1 MEFRPQSFLTVLNA
15 GCDKIKQN
23 IWNNV
28 CCHVDVAQLR
38 LSLSPFS
45 PFIMKKLECISRIC
59 IEQQF
64 PIHFRYWMLALPGIS
79 LTQSSFW
86 HHFLAWPLFHN
97 PSSFIQKEHDGFDK
111 ETPAFISH
119 SAQNW
124 CQTQNSF
131 ISALKSQLLA
141 VTSPFAV
148 GKNDSSS
155 GIGISMIDWKCN
167 SGKQFCE
174 RES

>member
-1 MEFRPQSFLTVLNA
+1 MELRPQSFLTVLNA

-28 CCHVDVAQLR
+28 CCHVDIAQLR

-45 PFIMKKLECISRIC
+45 PFIMKKLECISHIC

-97 PSSFIQKEHDGFDK
+97 PSSFIQKERDGFDK
-111 ETPAFISH
+111 RIPAFISH

-124 CQTQNSF
+124 CQTQNSYF
-131 ISALKSQLLA
+131 CSEITAAGSNLTLCS
-141 VTSPFAV
+141 

-174 RES
+174 REL